1 MKKIF
6 LLLIVLLMLL
16 TGCGKI
22 TDAES
27 TGNSNFKITDE
38 TGVTTVFV
46 KAPQRIL
53 TLAMSSDAIVMGL
66 GLEDKLVAVNY
77 LADDPVSSNIV
88 KQAERIPYK
97 IKNPSIEE
105 IIAIKPDV
113 IFVYDWI
120 GMNRIENL
128 RTLGLK
134 VIVLKEPATLEDIH
148 SNINTIACSLDK
160 KTSGEQLIQL
170 MNNKLE
176 EIKENLA
183 DLKIQQKKSLV
194 LVSLMTSYGGE
205 GCIFDEMCKQAG
217 VINGLS
223 AAGIK
228 NGQVLTKEMLVKI
241 NPDFLIMPV
250 YNNHKTFDI
259 DKYNKEFLDDP
270 SLKTMKAIKTNQLF
284 YPKEGYIY
292 NCSQDF
298 VFGVQEIAYLAYGEI
313 FAQGEAQHLRVSE

>member
-1 MKKIF
+1 MKKI
-6 LLLIVLLMLL
+6 LLLLGLLLMLS
-16 TGCGKI
+16 TGCGKFI
-22 TDAES
+22 DAENTES
-27 TGNSNFKITDE
+27 SNYKITDE
-38 TGVTTVFV
+38 TGVTTVFA

-88 KQAERIPYK
+88 KQAKKISYK

-105 IIAIKPDV
+105 IIALKPDV

-120 GMNRIENL
+120 DMNRIENL
-128 RTLGLK
+128 RALGLK
-134 VIVLKEPATLEDIH
+134 VVVLKGPVTLEDIQ
-148 SNINTIACSLDK
+148 SNINTIACSLDRK
-160 KTSGEQLIQL
+160 ASGEQLIQS
-170 MNNKLE
+170 MNNKLK
-176 EIKENLA
+176 EIKEKLA
-183 DLKIQQKKSLV
+183 DLKIKQKKSLV
-194 LVSLMTSYGGE
+194 LISLMTSYGGE
-205 GCIFDEMCKQAG
+205 GCIFDDMCKQAG

-259 DKYNKEFLDDP
+259 DKYNKEFLDDQ
-270 SLKTMKAIKTNQLF
+270 SLQTMKAIKTNQLF

>member
-1 MKKIF
+1 MKKSF
-6 LLLIVLLMLL
+6 LLLVVLLMLL

-27 TGNSNFKITDE
+27 TGNSNYKITDE
-38 TGVTTVFV
+38 TGVTTVFA

-77 LADDPVSSNIV
+77 LADDPVSSNII